1 VRLSEYSVGI
11 LLGSGWAQLDQ
22 VFNHEPVFAE
32 HANPC
37 PVDLNVVFKVS
48 AMA

>member
-1 VRLSEYSVGI
+1 MGI

-32 HANPC
+32 QANPC